1 MEDVVCLLQFQ
12 HYITVPLKGSR
23 NHLPSWTTA
32 AAECSL
38 SSSVPVPVSGTRLA
52 LVALVCP
59 QSKHTSACKE
69 THAALLHLGFLGL
82 VLCGLLV
89 CFLGLLFSLF
99 GLLVEKLTAIGFPS
113 SSVLS

>member
-12 HYITVPLKGSR
+12 HYITVPLKSSR

-38 SSSVPVPVSGTRLA
+38 FSSVPVSVSGTRLA

-69 THAALLHLGFLGL
+69 THAALLRLDFLGL

-89 CFLGLLFSLF
+89 YLLGLLFSLF
-99 GLLVEKLTAIGFPS
+99 GLLAEKLTAIVFS
-113 SSVLS
+113 SLSVLS